1 MTLTIR
7 TRRARCGWAATRSR
21 GCTRAIALWVW
32 LGVACHHALVPV
44 TAPTPAPTGA
54 SAPELVPRN
63 RCGRDFEALRRIIE
77 HGYAGW
83 HDKHERLGTVHID
96 GATAHVIARAAAIGD
111 EDVVA
116 CTAALRPWLAMFDD
130 DDLALFELGERP
142 VHGDDAAVGPDAVQ
156 FVPISARTVVLR
168 VPSFEDPAPIAAM
181 VEAHRL
187 EIRRAER
194 LVLDLRGNAGG
205 SAAAWAPLMAF
216 AQSLPYTVVGFDVR
230 VSEDNAAA
238 WARAAEE
245 LHADAA
251 DGAARLRAVAMR
263 MRRASGPWLELT
275 PDRVET
281 REVVRL
287 PRYVDIVHDGACAR
301 ACEQF
306 VLEASA
312 SDKVTTFGSH
322 TAGVLDYADV
332 RAATLPSGVR
342 VLTWPTSR
350 SRRLPSAPVDGVGL
364 LPEVAIEPAAL
375 RSLDADGLAR
385 RVAAPR

>member
-1 MTLTIR
+1 M
-7 TRRARCGWAATRSR
+7 WFD
-21 GCTRAIALWVW
+21 
-32 LGVACHHALVPV
+32 VACHHALVP
-44 TAPTPAPTGA
+44 APTVAPTGA
-54 SAPELVPRN
+54 TAPELVPRN
-63 RCGRDFEALRRIIE
+63 RCGRDFKALRRIIE

-83 HDKHERLGTVHID
+83 DDKRERLGAIHID
-96 GATAHVIARAAAIGD
+96 GATAHVATRAAAIGD
-111 EDVVA
+111 DEAEA
-116 CTAALRPWLAMFDD
+116 CTAALRPWLAMFEDG
-130 DDLALFELGERP
+130 DLALVELAERRG
-142 VHGDDAAVGPDAVQ
+142 HDDDAAVARDAVQ

-168 VPSFEDPAPIAAM
+168 VGSFEDPAPIAAI
-181 VEAHRL
+181 VEAQRL

-205 SAAAWAPLMAF
+205 SEAAWAPLMAF
-216 AQSLPYTVVGFDVR
+216 VQSRPYTVVGVDVR
-230 VSEDNAAA
+230 VGEQNAAA
-238 WARAAEE
+238 WLRAADE
-245 LHADAA
+245 LPASAA
-251 DGAARLRAVAMR
+251 DDAARLRAVATR
-263 MRRASGPWLELT
+263 MRTASGPWLELT
-275 PDRVET
+275 PDRLET

-306 VLEASA
+306 VLEAGA

-342 VLTWPTSR
+342 VLAWPTTR